1 MELASL
7 DCDMVVSAIGGIAG
21 LMPALTAL
29 KSGRNL
35 AIANKEAIVC
45 GGKFLKQAAK
55 ESGAKI
61 IPVDSE
67 HSSVFQCLTGENK
80 ESVKRIIL
88 TASGGAFRDKTK
100 AEIEKMRAEDA
111 LNHPVWSM
119 GKKVT
124 VDSATLFN
132 KSLEIAEASI
142 LFDIHVE
149 KVSVVMH
156 PESVIHAIVQ
166 YGDNSYKA
174 SMYYPDMSLPIE
186 YALSYPERGTDT
198 VLPLDFEKISRL
210 SFYAPDTDR
219 FPCLNVMPEALARG
233 EGAAVA
239 ASSADEVLVDLYLK
253 GKIGFYDI
261 YDGLIKAVKAFEKHK
276 INTVQD
282 VFDIDKKVRKYIIS

>member
-1 MELASL
+1 
-7 DCDMVVSAIGGIAG
+7 
-21 LMPALTAL
+21 
-29 KSGRNL
+29 
-35 AIANKEAIVC
+35 
-45 GGKFLKQAAK
+45 
-55 ESGAKI
+55 
-61 IPVDSE
+61 
-67 HSSVFQCLTGENK
+67 
-80 ESVKRIIL
+80 
-88 TASGGAFRDKTK
+88 
-100 AEIEKMRAEDA
+100 
-111 LNHPVWSM
+111 
-119 GKKVT
+119 

-210 SFYAPDTDR
+210 NFYAPDTDR

-276 INTVQD
+276 INSVQD